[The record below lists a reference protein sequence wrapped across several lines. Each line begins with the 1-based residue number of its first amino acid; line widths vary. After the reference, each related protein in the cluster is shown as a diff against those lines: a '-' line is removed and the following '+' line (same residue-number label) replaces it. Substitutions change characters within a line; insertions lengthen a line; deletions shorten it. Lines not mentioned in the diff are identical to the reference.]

1 MKTLMNVLML
11 SVVIVGLC
19 GITDA
24 ENIVTDGLVSY
35 WTFDRDDIIGH
46 TVKDVWG
53 ENNAT
58 IVGTPMIVN
67 GHLKDALKFD
77 GIKDYVN
84 LTTLGDFG
92 AKLDFSTVEVWI
104 KTDYKET
111 WTTIFKT
118 IGHGCGNS
126 GVMGWG
132 IDINRTSE
140 EPDDRRQ
147 GIQMALLDENLKLD
161 DEDIKDIFG
170 HKLIF
175 GEDVIL
181 IYLASFWK
189 NKNGC
194 SRSWSMYRFPI
205 SDGEWHH
212 LVYTIKHVDENG
224 AEWRESALFIDA
236 TLNRISK
243 FSSIVP
249 NTRSKY
255 VPFSE
260 PVYLGAGNNRGRAEG
275 FFNGIIDEV
284 RIYDRPLT
292 EAEIMHNYQ
301 STTGLAVD
309 RTDKLPT
316 VWGALKKK

>member
-1 MKTLMNVLML
+1 MKTLLNVLML
-11 SVVIVGLC
+11 PVVIVALC

-35 WTFDRDDIIGH
+35 WTFDDKDIIGN

-53 ENNAT
+53 ENDAT
-58 IVGTPMIVN
+58 IVGTPSIVN

-77 GIKDYVN
+77 GLKDYVN

-92 AKLDFSTVEVWI
+92 AKLGSSTFEVWI

-111 WTTIFKT
+111 WTTISK
-118 IGHGCGNS
+118 IISLGCDNADIM
-126 GVMGWG
+126 VWG
-132 IDINRTSE
+132 IDINRTSN
-140 EPDDRRQ
+140 DKR
-147 GIQMALLDENLKLD
+147 
-161 DEDIKDIFG
+161 DIFAPRF
-170 HKLIF
+170 IF
-175 GEDVIL
+175 GEDGIQL
-181 IYLASFWK
+181 YLSSLFK
-189 NKNGC
+189 NKGGC
-194 SRSWSMYRFPI
+194 SLSFLTGEFPI

-212 LVYTIKHVDENG
+212 LVYTTKPVDENG
-224 AEWRESALFIDA
+224 TKWTARVLFIDG
-236 TLNRISK
+236 TLNQISE
-243 FSSIVP
+243 FHPLVP
-249 NTRSKY
+249 KAQYKY

-292 EAEIMHNYQ
+292 AAEIIRNYQ

-309 RTDKLPT
+309 HTDKLPT

>member
-24 ENIVTDGLVSY
+24 KDIVTDGLVSY
-35 WTFDRDDIIGH
+35 WTFDRDDIIGN

-58 IVGTPMIVN
+58 IVGTPAIVN

-104 KTDYKET
+104 KTGYKET

-118 IGHGCGNS
+118 MGHGCDNS

-132 IDINRTSE
+132 IDINRMVE
-140 EPDDRRQ
+140 NPDDRLQR
-147 GIQMALLDENLKLD
+147 IQMALLDENLKLPA
-161 DEDIKDIFG
+161 EEFKDIFDLR
-170 HKLIF
+170 LIF
-175 GEDVIL
+175 AEDVIQ

-194 SRSWSMYRFPI
+194 SRSWSLDRFPI

-212 LVYTIKHVDENG
+212 LVYTNKTVEANG
-224 AEWRESALFIDA
+224 AEWRESALFIDGM
-236 TLNRISK
+236 LNRISK
-243 FSSIVP
+243 FSPIRP

-255 VPFSE
+255 VSFFE

-284 RIYDRPLT
+284 RIYDRTLT
-292 EAEIMHNYQ
+292 AAEIIRNYQ

>member
-11 SVVIVGLC
+11 PVVLVGLC

-35 WTFDRDDIIGH
+35 WTFDHEDIIGN

-58 IVGTPMIVN
+58 IVGTPKIVN

-147 GIQMALLDENLKLD
+147 RIQMALLDENLKLD
-161 DEDIKDIFG
+161 GEDIKDIFG
-170 HKLIF
+170 QSVATKAYFWIF
-175 GEDVIL
+175 QPEDVIL
-181 IYLASFWK
+181 IYLATFWK
-189 NKNGC
+189 PDKNGC
-194 SRSWSMYRFPI
+194 SRSWSMAFLDFRF
-205 SDGEWHH
+205 
-212 LVYTIKHVDENG
+212 
-224 AEWRESALFIDA
+224 FI
-236 TLNRISK
+236 I
-243 FSSIVP
+243 
-249 NTRSKY
+249 
-255 VPFSE
+255 
-260 PVYLGAGNNRGRAEG
+260 
-275 FFNGIIDEV
+275 
-284 RIYDRPLT
+284 
-292 EAEIMHNYQ
+292 
-301 STTGLAVD
+301 
-309 RTDKLPT
+309 
-316 VWGALKKK
+316 

>member
-1 MKTLMNVLML
+1 MKTLLNVLIL
-11 SVVIVGLC
+11 PVVIVGFC

-35 WTFDRDDIIGH
+35 WTFDREDIIGN

-53 ENNAT
+53 ENNAI
-58 IVGTPMIVN
+58 IVGTPTIVN
-67 GHLKDALKFD
+67 GHLKEALKFD

-118 IGHGCGNS
+118 IDHGCDNS

-140 EPDDRRQ
+140 KPDDQRQ
-147 GIQMALLDENLKLD
+147 RVQMALV
-161 DEDIKDIFG
+161 KDIFG
-170 HKLIF
+170 HKPIF
-175 GEDVIL
+175 REDVIL

-194 SRSWSMYRFPI
+194 SLSWSLYRFPI

-212 LVYTIKHVDENG
+212 LVYTLKHIDENG
-224 AEWRESALFIDA
+224 AEWRESALFIDGR
-236 TLNRISK
+236 LNRISK
-243 FSSIVP
+243 VRPIVP
-249 NTRSKY
+249 NTRYKY
-255 VPFSE
+255 VPFFE
-260 PVYLGAGNNRGRAEG
+260 PVYLGAGNNRGSAEG

-284 RIYDRPLT
+284 RIYDHPLT
-292 EAEIMHNYQ
+292 EAEIMRNYQ
-301 STTGLAVD
+301 STTGLAVH
-309 RTDKLPT
+309 RRDKLST
-316 VWGALKKK
+316 VWGALKKR

>member
-1 MKTLMNVLML
+1 MF

-35 WTFDRDDIIGH
+35 WTFDREDIIDN

-58 IVGTPMIVN
+58 IVGTPTIVN
-67 GHLKDALKFD
+67 GHLKDALEFD

-84 LTTLGDFG
+84 LTTLGNFG
-92 AKLDFSTVEVWI
+92 AKLGFSTVEMWI
-104 KTDYKET
+104 KTDYKEA
-111 WTTIFKT
+111 WTTILKT
-118 IGHGCGNS
+118 IGTCDNRA
-126 GVMGWG
+126 MMIWG
-132 IDINRTSE
+132 IDINRRTANRE
-140 EPDDRRQ
+140 E
-147 GIQMALLDENLKLD
+147 IE
-161 DEDIKDIFG
+161 KDPFG
-170 HKLIF
+170 PRIIF
-175 GEDVIL
+175 GEDFIQLYV
-181 IYLASFWK
+181 ASIIK
-189 NKNGC
+189 DKNGC
-194 SRSWSMYRFPI
+194 SLSFLRGEFPL

-212 LVYTIKHVDENG
+212 LVYTIKTVDENG
-224 AEWRESALFIDA
+224 REWPERALFIDG
-236 TLNRISK
+236 TLNQISK
-243 FSSIVP
+243 FIP
-249 NTRSKY
+249 IGPKNEYKY
-255 VPFSE
+255 VSFSE
-260 PVYLGAGNNRGRAEG
+260 PVYLGAGNNLGRAEG

-301 STTGLAVD
+301 STTGLTVD

>member
-1 MKTLMNVLML
+1 MKTLMNALIIL
-11 SVVIVGLC
+11 VVIVGLC

-24 ENIVTDGLVSY
+24 EDIVTDGLVSY
-35 WTFDRDDIIGH
+35 WTFDREDIIGN

-53 ENNAT
+53 KNNAT
-58 IVGTPMIVN
+58 IVGTPTIVN

-92 AKLDFSTVEVWI
+92 AKLDFSTVEMWI

-118 IGHGCGNS
+118 IGHDCNRA
-126 GVMGWG
+126 MMIWG
-132 IDINRTSE
+132 IDINRRTADLE
-140 EPDDRRQ
+140 DLKNDPFGPQILFAEDF
-147 GIQMALLDENLKLD
+147 IQL
-161 DEDIKDIFG
+161 
-170 HKLIF
+170 
-175 GEDVIL
+175 
-181 IYLASFWK
+181 YLASLFK
-189 NKNGC
+189 NKGGC
-194 SRSWSMYRFPI
+194 SLSFLRGEFPI

-212 LVYTIKHVDENG
+212 LVYTNKTIDENG
-224 AEWRESALFIDA
+224 AEWRERSLFIDG
-236 TLNRISK
+236 TLNGISK
-243 FSSIVP
+243 FIP
-249 NTRSKY
+249 IGPKAQYKY
-255 VPFSE
+255 EPFSE
-260 PVYLGAGNNRGRAEG
+260 SVYLGAGNNRGKAEG

-284 RIYDRPLT
+284 RIYDRTLT
-292 EAEIMHNYQ
+292 EAEIMQNYQ

>member
-1 MKTLMNVLML
+1 MKTLMHVLML
-11 SVVIVGLC
+11 LVVIVGLC

-24 ENIVTDGLVSY
+24 EDIVTDGLVSY
-35 WTFDRDDIIGH
+35 WTFDREDIIDNI
-46 TVKDVWG
+46 VKDVWG

-58 IVGTPMIVN
+58 IVGTPTIVN

-92 AKLDFSTVEVWI
+92 AKLDFYTVEVWI

-118 IGHGCGNS
+118 IDTCQNQAIIN
-126 GVMGWG
+126 WG
-132 IDINRTSE
+132 IDINRKTA
-140 EPDDRRQ
+140 D
-147 GIQMALLDENLKLD
+147 L
-161 DEDIKDIFG
+161 EDIKNDPFG
-170 HKLIF
+170 PKILF
-175 GEDVIL
+175 AEDFIQL
-181 IYLASFWK
+181 YLGSFFK
-189 NKNGC
+189 NKGGC
-194 SRSWSMYRFPI
+194 SLSFLRGEFPI

-212 LVYTIKHVDENG
+212 LVYTNKTIDENG
-224 AEWRESALFIDA
+224 AEWRERALFIDG
-236 TLNRISK
+236 TLNGISK
-243 FSSIVP
+243 FIP
-249 NTRSKY
+249 IGPKAQYKY
-255 VPFSE
+255 EPFSE
-260 PVYLGAGNNRGRAEG
+260 PVYLGAGNNRGKAEG

-292 EAEIMHNYQ
+292 EAEIMRNYQ

>member
-11 SVVIVGLC
+11 PVVIVGLC

-35 WTFDRDDIIGH
+35 WTFDREDIIGN

-58 IVGTPMIVN
+58 IVGTPKIVN

-84 LTTLGDFG
+84 LTTLGNFG

-118 IGHGCGNS
+118 IDHGCDKGT
-126 GVMGWG
+126 MGWG
-132 IDINRTSE
+132 MDINRTSE
-140 EPDDRRQ
+140 EPDDPRQ
-147 GIQMALLDENLKLD
+147 RIPMALLDENLKLD
-161 DEDIKDIFG
+161 AEDIKDIFG
-170 HKLIF
+170 HKFIF
-175 GEDVIL
+175 GEDVIQL
-181 IYLASFWK
+181 YLASSWK

-194 SRSWSMYRFPI
+194 SRSWPLYRFPI

-224 AEWRESALFIDA
+224 AEWRESALFIDG

-243 FSSIVP
+243 FSPRVP
-249 NTRSKY
+249 YKY

-260 PVYLGAGNNRGRAEG
+260 PVYLGAGNNRGSTEG

-284 RIYDRPLT
+284 RIYDRTLT

-309 RTDKLPT
+309 HTDKLPT